1 MSVNATVQ
9 ESWRGVLARVFA
21 RDVSDTQQEIV
32 RFKIGEG
39 GFTGAPKVPISPD
52 ATYLDLESEG
62 AALGSGGTGSFTNGS
77 AIVTGTGT
85 QFTVDCAPGEW
96 IKPGPDFTGGVG
108 SEFGSAG
115 DPGSEHDTWGQI
127 LTVDNDLQ
135 ITLTANYAGS
145 TIAGREV
152 RLASEPLFT
161 FRKTL
166 VAGDVLLLSTSPAI
180 DEITAIVAAGEANA
194 DQLANNPEFFELGL
208 FDANGVML
216 VYVTFDL
223 ETKSG
228 AVQLNHIIQLVF

>member
-21 RDVSDTQQEIV
+21 RDVADVQSEIT

-39 GFTGAPKVPISPD
+39 GSSGGVPVLPS
-52 ATYLDLESEG
+52 AALTDLESEG
-62 AALGSGGTGSFTNGS
+62 TALPNGGTVGFTAAS
-77 AIVTGTGT
+77 PTVTGVGT
-85 QFTVDCAPGEW
+85 QFTLDVSPGDW
-96 IKPGPDFTGGVG
+96 IKPGPTFTGG
-108 SEFGSAG
+108 SFGSAG
-115 DPGSEHDTWGQI
+115 DPGSEVDEWGEV
-127 LTVDNDLQ
+127 LTVDNDTQ
-135 ITLTANYAGS
+135 ITLAANYTGA
-145 TIAGREV
+145 TLAGREG
-152 RLASEPLFT
+152 RTSSEPFFT

-180 DEITAIVAAGEANA
+180 DEITAILTAGEANL
-194 DQLANNPEFFELGL
+194 DQLGNNPDFYELGL